1 MHGVECYQLHP
12 AHTIAGICSV
22 PGDKSMTHRAL
33 MLSALAAGRSV
44 LTGCLLAEDTLATLH
59 ALIAMGV
66 AVDQQVENQTITV
79 DGVGLHG
86 LAPPE
91 APLDLAN
98 AGTAM
103 RLFAGLLAGQAFGVT
118 LVGDASLMRRPMQRV
133 VDPLRAMGAAISAH
147 NGCAPLRLQA
157 VDAIQPI
164 TYDLPVASAQLKSAI
179 LFAAMYASGTTVVR
193 EPTATRDHTERMLRA
208 FGYPLNQHTQ
218 QISLQGGHTLVPAH
232 IDIPGDF
239 SSAAFLMVA
248 ALLVPGAEL
257 LLKNVGINP
266 TRTALVDILESM
278 GARISMRPVESSA
291 FEPVA
296 DIRVFSSV
304 LHGVDVPQDRVANA
318 IDELPILMIAAAAAR
333 GRTVIS
339 GAKEL
344 RVKES
349 DRIHTM
355 VSGLKA
361 LGISVIEHPDGVEID
376 GGSFSGGVVESFG
389 DHRVAMAFTVAACVA
404 NGPVVINDVACIA
417 TSFPQFKKLTDSIGF
432 CYQ

>member
-1 MHGVECYQLHP
+1 MVECYQLHP
-12 AHTIAGICSV
+12 ARRIVGICRV
-22 PGDKSMTHRAL
+22 PGDKSITHRAL

-44 LTGCLLAEDTLATLH
+44 LTGCLLAADTLATVH
-59 ALIAMGV
+59 ALTAMGV
-66 AVDQQVENQTITV
+66 AIDQEAANQTVTV
-79 DGVGLHG
+79 NGVGLHG

-103 RLFAGLLAGQAFGVT
+103 RLFAGLLAGQAFGAT

-147 NGCAPLRLQA
+147 NGCAPLRLEA
-157 VDAIQPI
+157 VDAIHPI
-164 TYDLPVASAQLKSAI
+164 IYDLPVASAQLKSAV

-193 EPTATRDHTERMLRA
+193 EHSVTRDHTERMLRA
-208 FGYPLNQHTQ
+208 FGYPLKQHAQ
-218 QISLQGGHTLVPAH
+218 QISLQGGHPLVPLN
-232 IDIPGDF
+232 IEIPGDF

-248 ALLVPGAEL
+248 ALLVPGADL

-278 GARISMRPVESSA
+278 GARISISPAEGSA

-304 LHGVDVPQDRVANA
+304 LHGVDVPPERVANA
-318 IDELPILMIAAAAAR
+318 IDELPVLMIAAAAAR
-333 GRTVIS
+333 GRTVIT

-349 DRIHTM
+349 DRIHAM

-361 LGISVIEHPDGVEID
+361 LGVSVSEYPDGVAID
-376 GGSFSGGVVESFG
+376 GGSLSGGVVESFG
-389 DHRVAMAFTVAACVA
+389 DHRVAMAFAVAACVA
-404 NGPVVINDVACIA
+404 KGPVVINDIACIA
-417 TSFPQFKKLTDSIGF
+417 TSFPQFKTLTDSIGF